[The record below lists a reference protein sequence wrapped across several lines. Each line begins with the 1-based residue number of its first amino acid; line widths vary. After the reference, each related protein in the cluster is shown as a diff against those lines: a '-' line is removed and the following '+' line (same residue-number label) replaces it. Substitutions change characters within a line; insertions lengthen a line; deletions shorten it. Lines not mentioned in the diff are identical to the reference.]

1 MKESW
6 NIKELLVWTTRYF
19 FDRGLDNPRLEAE
32 LLLAHILG
40 QERVQL
46 YAHYDRPV
54 NQKERKEFKELIQRR
69 VRGEPAAY
77 IIGCQ
82 EFMSLK
88 FQVNPAVLIPRPDTE
103 TMVERILDLYLFT
116 GRSIHLCDVGTGSGA
131 IAVSLAH
138 YLPSSRV
145 VAVDISEEALSVAR
159 LNAALNQ
166 VEIEFYQGDLL
177 TPLQDYPPLDLI
189 VANLP
194 YIPLDEYRALDPGVR
209 DFEPAQALLAPGDG
223 LDLYRLLLPQALDKL
238 KPGGYL
244 FAEIACNQGKLAQ
257 EMAGAFHEVE
267 IIKDMAGRDRILKA
281 RKGSNENQVFEN

>member
-1 MKESW
+1 VKENW

-19 FDRGLDNPRLEAE
+19 SGRGLDNPRLEAE

-77 IIGCQ
+77 IIGYQ
-82 EFMSLK
+82 EFMSLR

-103 TMVERILDLYLFT
+103 TMVENILDLYPQ
-116 GRSIHLCDVGTGSGA
+116 RSIHICDVGTGSGA
-131 IAVSLAH
+131 IAISLAH
-138 YLPSSRV
+138 YNPSSRV
-145 VAVDISEEALSVAR
+145 VATDISEAALSVAR
-159 LNAALNQ
+159 LNAVANQ

-177 TPLQDYPPLDLI
+177 AQLQDYPPLDLI

-194 YIPLDEYRALDPGVR
+194 YIPLDEYKDLDSGVR
-209 DFEPAQALLAPGDG
+209 NFEPVQALLAPGDG
-223 LDLYRLLLPQALDKL
+223 LDLYRRLLPQALDKL
-238 KPGGYL
+238 KPGGCL
-244 FAEIACNQGKLAQ
+244 FAEIGYNQGKLAQ
-257 EMAGAFHEVE
+257 KMAHAFNEVE

-281 RKGSNENQVFEN
+281 RKG